1 MSLKR
6 CRALP
11 VVAIVA
17 LVASGVIMFIWSQQR
32 RLIYFPSAGPVPS
45 ASSVLPAGRDDSAIP
60 GELDHLVLWAHRNST
75 TTAVYVDAAN
85 TL

>member
-1 MSLKR
+1 MAAAANSY
-6 CRALP
+6 ADAEA
-11 VVAIVA
+11 AI
-17 LVASGVIMFIWSQQR
+17 ASTRQNQLAVPR
-32 RLIYFPSAGPVPS
+32 RRTNPRG
-45 ASSVLPAGRDDSAIP
+45 GRDDSAIP